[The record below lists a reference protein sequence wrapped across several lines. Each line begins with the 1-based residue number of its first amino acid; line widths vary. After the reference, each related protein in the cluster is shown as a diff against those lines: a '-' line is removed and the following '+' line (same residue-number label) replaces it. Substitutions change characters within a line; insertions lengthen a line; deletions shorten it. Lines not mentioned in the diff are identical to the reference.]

1 MTDETTE
8 QTTGSDNGQVGNEST
23 ATEQAKTEPKTF
35 TEDDLNR
42 IVKDRL
48 DRERKKFADYNDL
61 KAAKAK
67 LDELEKAKLSDE
79 EKAQAKLKE
88 LEAKIAE
95 KEAALAEKALR
106 DIKRSKIEQ
115 AIADGKMKLPKG
127 KTIESLVKR
136 MVGTTEEE
144 IDLDLIELL
153 GFFPPDEPSKAIG
166 GGSQQQPAK
175 TPDVDDRIASLVK
188 QASTETDNLKREHL
202 QMEILALKRQA
213 GTGGFIKIA

>member
-1 MTDETTE
+1 MVDTIPTE
-8 QTTGSDNGQVGNEST
+8 QTPGSENIEAAKEET
-23 ATEQAKTEPKTF
+23 ASIKQDGTLKTF
-35 TEDDLNR
+35 TEEDLNR

-48 DRERKKFADYNDL
+48 DRERKKYSDYNDL

-106 DIKRSKIEQ
+106 DVKRSKIEQ
-115 AIADGKMKLPKG
+115 AIADGRMKLPKG

-144 IDLDLIELL
+144 IDVDLIELM

-175 TPDVDDRIASLVK
+175 VPELREQIAALES
-188 QASTETDNLKREHL
+188 QASKELDPVKRDNLNT
-202 QMEILALKRQA
+202 QILSLRMRA
-213 GTGGFIKIA
+213 GGFVIA

>member
-67 LDELEKAKLSDE
+67 LDEMEKAKLSDE

-175 TPDVDDRIASLVK
+175 VPDLKEQISALES
-188 QASTETDNLKREHL
+188 QASKELDPVKRDQLQTQILGLKMR
-202 QMEILALKRQA
+202 A
-213 GTGGFIKIA
+213 GGFVIA

>member
-1 MTDETTE
+1 MADSNMQE
-8 QTTGSDNGQVGNEST
+8 QTPGSENIEAVKEET
-23 ATEQAKTEPKTF
+23 AIKQDATPKTF

-48 DRERKKFADYNDL
+48 ERERKKFADYNDL

-106 DIKRSKIEQ
+106 DVKRSKIEQ

-127 KTIESLVKR
+127 KTTESLVKR

-175 TPDVDDRIASLVK
+175 TPDLKEQIAALES
-188 QASTETDNLKREHL
+188 QASKEPDPVKRGQLQTQLLSLKMR
-202 QMEILALKRQA
+202 A
-213 GTGGFIKIA
+213 GGFVIA